1 MDRIKTRTYCLV
13 LYPNEDPSHSHALD
27 TIACNGYS
35 YCAIEHNYDTYD
47 AYDNVDESLI
57 GHLKK
62 SHVHVVLR
70 LKSPRYREPL
80 AEELGIK
87 PNYLEPCRDSKG
99 AMLYLLHEGYPNKYQ
114 YDIENVYGTLKHEVA
129 KLLVNEDEGS
139 RVLKV
144 LDLLDSM
151 PVPCTYRKLLV
162 AVCENGMYGDFRRMG
177 SGIKT
182 LLDEHN
188 GAGYM
193 LYDV

>member
-1 MDRIKTRTYCLV
+1 MDRIKTRTYCLI
-13 LYPNEDPSHSHALD
+13 LYPNEDKSHYDALNK
-27 TIACNGYS
+27 ICNNGYS
-35 YCAIEHNYDTYD
+35 FCAIEHKLDTYD
-47 AYDNVDESLI
+47 AYDQVDPCKI
-57 GHLKK
+57 GQLKK
-62 SHVHVVLR
+62 PHTHVYLR

-80 AEELGIK
+80 AEELGLK

-99 AMLYLLHEGYPNKYQ
+99 AMLYLIHDGYPTKYQ
-114 YDIENVYGTLKHEVA
+114 YDLEEVFGPLKYELA

-139 RVLKV
+139 RVLKI

-151 PVPCTYRKLLV
+151 PVPCTYRKFLI
-162 AVCENGMYGDFRRMG
+162 AICENGMYGDFRRMG

-193 LYDV
+193 LYDL